1 MQPGNIRRVGVVG
14 AGQMGAGIA
23 QVCAQHGYDVVL
35 SDATRALG
43 ESAKTAIQGRLERL
57 VAKGKLEAEQSSLAL
72 SRIAVGDLES
82 HHDRDLVVEAASEK
96 MELKLGLLSQIG
108 AVVGPDAIVASNTS
122 SISITKLA
130 AVVPHPARVVGL
142 HFMNPVPLMQLVE
155 VVVGLASDPAI
166 VRRVTEFAHSLE
178 KTTIQSRDRPGFI
191 VNRILIPF
199 LNEAC
204 FALDE
209 GVASAEAIDTGARLG
224 LNHPLGP
231 LALADL
237 IGLDTVLAIAEVL
250 HRELGDDKYRPA
262 PLLRNLVAAGWL
274 GRKTRKGFSVYDH
287 EGRAVPNRLD

>member
-1 MQPGNIRRVGVVG
+1 VGVVG

-23 QVCAQHGYDVVL
+23 QVCAQQGYDVVL
-35 SDATRALG
+35 SDATRTLA
-43 ESAKTAIQGRLERL
+43 ESAKAGIAGRLERL
-57 VAKGKLEAEQSSLAL
+57 VAKGKLEPQACSATLE
-72 SRIAVGDLES
+72 RISPGDLQA
-82 HHDRDLVVEAASEK
+82 HHDRDLVIEAASEK
-96 MELKLGLLSQIG
+96 LELKLELLRRIGGL
-108 AVVGPDAIVASNTS
+108 VGQDAIVASNTS

-130 AVVPHPARVVGL
+130 AVVPQPARVVGL
-142 HFMNPVPLMQLVE
+142 HFMNPVPVMQLVE
-155 VVVGLASDPAI
+155 IVVGLASSPE
-166 VRRVTEFAHSLE
+166 VVKLVTEFAHALG

-209 GVASAEAIDTGARLG
+209 GVANAEAIDTGARLG

-274 GRKTRKGFSVYDH
+274 GRKTQKGFYLYDA
-287 EGRAVPNRLD
+287 EGRATPSRLD